1 LTLFGTP
8 LDAQKIAA
16 LVGLLTALVYWIFVL
31 RNERSGLTAFRK
43 WEADRKARR
52 DAEIAA
58 EEVGTPPPAPGEKR
72 GPWG

>member
-1 LTLFGTP
+1 LTLFGRT
-8 LDAQKIAA
+8 LDSQDVASLGFLLMV
-16 LVGLLTALVYWIFVL
+16 LVLWVGAWRSDRRWI
-31 RNERSGLTAFRK
+31 GAFRQ

-58 EEVGTPPPAPGEKR
+58 EGDDPSATPPSRG